1 MIDEPPLL
9 TVRERFPRPDPAA
22 VAALHDAITGWVG
35 DAMGGRGAMDPAIKP
50 IVAAAPRAVGVAVTC
65 RCGPDDN
72 LAAFGAIAIAR
83 PGDVIVCAA
92 EGFTGSGM
100 AGDLMMGMARNAGCA
115 GFVTDGMVRDLA
127 GLEAVGLPVFAR
139 GLTPSSCVRNGPG
152 TVGLPVVVGGV
163 PVEAGDVIVAD
174 RDGVVVVPQARLAA
188 TLERIEQVKR
198 AEAALEAKVKAGLVV
213 MDSIRALLD
222 GPRTV
227 RVD

>member
-9 TVRERFPRPDPAA
+9 TVRRGFPRPEPALLE
-22 VAALHDAITGWVG
+22 ALRDAPTGWVG

-50 IVAAAPRAVGVAVTC
+50 IVAGAARIVGTAVTC

-72 LAAFGAIAIAR
+72 LGAFGAIAIAR

-139 GLTPSSCVRNGPG
+139 GLTPASCVRNGPG
-152 TVGLPVVVGGV
+152 TVGLPVLVGGV
-163 PVEAGDVIVAD
+163 VVDSGDVIVAD
-174 RDGVVVVPQARLAA
+174 RDGVVVVPRASLRA
-188 TLERIEQVKR
+188 TIERIEQVKR
-198 AEAALEAKVKAGLVV
+198 AEAALEARVEDGLVV
-213 MDSIRALLD
+213 LDQIRALLD

-227 RVD
+227 WVD

>member
-9 TVRERFPRPDPAA
+9 TVRRGFARPEAA
-22 VAALHDAITGWVG
+22 EIEALRDAMTGWVG

-50 IVAAAPRAVGVAVTC
+50 IVAAAARIVGTAVTC

-139 GLTPSSCVRNGPG
+139 GLTPASCVRNGPG
-152 TVGLPVVVGGV
+152 TVGLPVLVGGV
-163 PVEAGDVIVAD
+163 VVDSGDVIVAD
-174 RDGVVVVPQARLAA
+174 RDGVVVVPRASLPA
-188 TLERIEQVKR
+188 TIERIAQVKR
-198 AEAALEAKVKAGLVV
+198 AEAALEAEVKDGLVV
-213 MDSIRALLD
+213 MDQIRALLD

-227 RVD
+227 WVD